1 MIQYQRQFCK
11 KLIIVFPFIKRSFV
25 GIFDTC
31 YTILVGYTEIFPK
44 GSYQVIAD
52 FLHKFLKCHILTI

>member
-11 KLIIVFPFIKRSFV
+11 ELIIVFPFIERTSV

-31 YTILVGYTEIFPK
+31 YTILVGYAEIFPK
-44 GSYQVIAD
+44 GSQ
-52 FLHKFLKCHILTI
+52 